1 MSALLVIAK
10 ILLKVIGKS
19 GVALLTLLLVVL
31 LLMFLG
37 IGG

>member
-1 MSALLVIAK
+1 MSALVFIVK
-10 ILLKVIGKS
+10 IILKVIGKS
-19 GVALLTLLLVVL
+19 GIALLTLLLVVL